1 MKQEIFNT
9 YTNRVCDIFSVDE
22 KILFEKVKRQDVVDA
37 RHLLYYLCS
46 QRFMKV
52 VYIMEYMAEKG
63 YVIGNSSVQYG
74 INAVKKRAKKDKD
87 YKTFIKEIN
96 NEV

>member
-1 MKQEIFNT
+1 MKEEIFNI
-9 YTNRVCDIFSVDE
+9 YVKKVCYIFSVDE

-46 QRFMKV
+46 QRFMKG

-63 YVIGNSSVQYG
+63 YVIGNSSIQYG
-74 INAVKKRAKKDKD
+74 INIVKKRAKKDKD

>member
-1 MKQEIFNT
+1 MKHQIFNI
-9 YTNRVCDIFSVDE
+9 YVQKVCDIFSIE
-22 KILFEKVKRQDVVDA
+22 EELLFEKIKRQDVVDA

-46 QRFMKV
+46 QRFMKG
-52 VYIMEYMAEKG
+52 VYIMKYMAEKG

-74 INAVKKRAKKDKD
+74 INAVKKRAKKDAD

-96 NEV
+96 NEA

>member
-1 MKQEIFNT
+1 MKHQIFNI
-9 YTNRVCDIFSVDE
+9 YVQKVCDIFSIE
-22 KILFEKVKRQDVVDA
+22 EELLFEKIKRQDVVDA

-74 INAVKKRAKKDKD
+74 INAVKKRAKKDAD

-96 NEV
+96 NEA